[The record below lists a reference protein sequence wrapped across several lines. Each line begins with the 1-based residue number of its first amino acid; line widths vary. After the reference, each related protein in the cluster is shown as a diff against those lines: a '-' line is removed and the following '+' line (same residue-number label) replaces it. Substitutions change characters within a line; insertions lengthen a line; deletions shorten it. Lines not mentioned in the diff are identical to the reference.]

1 MADIDKEKIEE
12 SMDDSVF
19 SMYSE
24 WIESG
29 YADAGETGYEQEI
42 PTPSVSEEK
51 EKHLQ
56 LLDYAQGDTVGS
68 LGAKC
73 EKLRQQIWDVKVK
86 MRIAAM
92 NEFERRYPD
101 VKTDDAWERSVSDL
115 EFDVES
121 NFYAMT
127 RYHVNLEQF
136 FPADSVEEK
145 DRLTKELAEAKER
158 LQVLNEAQ
166 EADFLKSKG
175 ETVPDFEIKGRDNSE
190 IGEKTGKPRN
200 PFETLVRIVE
210 QNAPEEAAALK
221 EVQQYMEEMGADIKS
236 MRSELDDLKRQL
248 AEHPDG
254 SGLGRQAVAN
264 LEKNVD
270 GMKAH
275 RESFL
280 KKTFRKAAQVINDFK
295 ARGTIALHNI
305 VQKLGIKENLMEE
318 RKYYRDNVE
327 KLQKS
332 IDKFD
337 AVNFEI
343 QAAKSHF
350 KNIGRLTVGKEALP
364 PQDKENT
371 IIKMLKVPYTHYRN
385 RHQEMAYK
393 AEKRIYRL
401 EKLEQKAAQARSTL
415 GKLSDYKKEA
425 SARDAEKKDAPG
437 RENVRKEP
445 EMAI

>member
-1 MADIDKEKIEE
+1 MADIDKEKNEE
-12 SMDDSVF
+12 SMDNSVF

-24 WIESG
+24 WIESE
-29 YADAGETGYEQEI
+29 YADAGETGHEQEM
-42 PTPSVSEEK
+42 PTPPVSEEK
-51 EKHLQ
+51 EKHGQ
-56 LLDYAQGDTVGS
+56 MP
-68 LGAKC
+68 
-73 EKLRQQIWDVKVK
+73 E
-86 MRIAAM
+86 
-92 NEFERRYPD
+92 
-101 VKTDDAWERSVSDL
+101 
-115 EFDVES
+115 
-121 NFYAMT
+121 
-127 RYHVNLEQF
+127 
-136 FPADSVEEK
+136 
-145 DRLTKELAEAKER
+145 
-158 LQVLNEAQ
+158 
-166 EADFLKSKG
+166 EADFLKPQG
-175 ETVPDFEIKGRDNSE
+175 ETIPGSE
-190 IGEKTGKPRN
+190 KKQEKPRN
-200 PFETLVRIVE
+200 PFETLIRIVE

-221 EVQQYMEEMGADIKS
+221 EVQQYMEEMGANIKS

-305 VQKLGIKENLMEE
+305 VQKLGIKENLMED

-332 IDKFD
+332 IDKLD

-364 PQDKENT
+364 PQDKENI
-371 IIKMLKVPYTHYRN
+371 IIKMLKVPYTHYRD

-393 AEKRIYRL
+393 AEKRISRL